1 MSGAER
7 SGWDFSVSVPWLSAH
22 PSRCPACCRR
32 CIRISALFSR
42 LGSGGVLGCS
52 VKPFLAQASRVRV
65 AVRPPRLL
73 PNGECFPGYFPFSRV
88 RGLWLLLTGVPEP

>member
-1 MSGAER
+1 M
-7 SGWDFSVSVPWLSAH
+7 
-22 PSRCPACCRR
+22 
-32 CIRISALFSR
+32 
-42 LGSGGVLGCS
+42 GCS

-65 AVRPPRLL
+65 AVRLPRLL